1 MQIPDA
7 SGLLPELSER
17 ELFCYFVLHH
27 ITYLCIR
34 VNKKSMMQNDTTN
47 TNCYSAIARLS

>member
-7 SGLLPELSER
+7 SGLLPEFSER